1 MVAAIDIRTY
11 VLYNIECMAK
21 IITTSQLQKTIGQ
34 LLFYVTQSWVVVTK
48 KGRPT
53 AVMLPY
59 FDDNEEA
66 VADYLEE
73 YEVNRNRD
81 ALKARYR
88 KSKESGPSSLVL

>member
-1 MVAAIDIRTY
+1 MQLFYFSLNFSVVAFFRFQEFF
-11 VLYNIECMAK
+11 L
-21 IITTSQLQKTIGQ
+21 IGQ

-73 YEVNRNRD
+73 YEMNRNRD
-81 ALKARYR
+81 ALKERYK

>member
-1 MVAAIDIRTY
+1 
-11 VLYNIECMAK
+11 MAK

-34 LLFYVTQSWVVVTK
+34 LLAYVTRSLVVVTK

-66 VADYLEE
+66 VAEYLEE
-73 YEVNRNRD
+73 YEMHMNREV
-81 ALKARYR
+81 LQGRYAQ
-88 KSKESGPSSLVL
+88 SAASGRSDLVL